1 MERRQVRRW
10 ALEGHLL
17 WLVVLAVAF
26 LLGGGLGLAFGCAVG
41 GEGSQALSQYLTAY
55 LELAAEGEIAIQ
67 PILIFWEGL
76 KLPLLALVLGFTA
89 LGVVGL
95 PLVLAIRGFSL
106 VYGVTCLCRLLGAE
120 GLLVGGVLFGL
131 TALIAV
137 PALFVLGVLGMEG
150 GWSLLRRSLGHRR
163 SPLPYGGDYFL
174 RCGGCVVAVAV
185 SAVVEWLVVPSLL
198 TTVARLVLG

>member
-1 MERRQVRRW
+1 MVRKLAW
-10 ALEGHLL
+10 GQGVDGNWVWMA
-17 WLVVLAVAF
+17 VLSVGF
-26 LLGGGLGLAFGCAVG
+26 LLGGGLGLVFGCAVG

-55 LELAAEGEIAIQ
+55 LELAAEGEIATQ
-67 PILIFWEGL
+67 PVLIFWEGL
-76 KLPLLALVLGFTA
+76 KLPLTALVLGFTA

-95 PLVLAIRGFSL
+95 PLVLGVRGFSL
-106 VYGVTCLCRLLGAE
+106 VYGMTCLCRLFGAE

-131 TALIAV
+131 VALVAV

-150 GWSLLRRSLGHRR
+150 SWALLRRSLGHRR